1 MTTRNQWLSTFLFAA
16 ALSPVLLQAQTCEP
30 VDHARLSVLE
40 LWVPDLQGVNVIEGF
55 NPSYIS
61 YDAALPE
68 SEDTAVLFVQA
79 QEPTATIAVQH
90 DGQSVPLLWSHGLLD
105 VPLGSS
111 ELEIRVSVSN
121 GAGPAALTY
130 FVRIERGG
138 EGILVID
145 IDVEV
150 TSDGGVEGGVQ

>member
-1 MTTRNQWLSTFLFAA
+1 MRSHVWLSTFLFAA
-16 ALSPVLLQAQTCEP
+16 VLSPVLLQTNTCEP

-40 LWVPDLQGVNVIEGF
+40 LWVPDVRGANVIEGF
-55 NPSYIS
+55 NPSYIV
-61 YDAALPE
+61 YDAQLPE
-68 SEDTAVLFVQA
+68 SEDKAVLFVQA
-79 QEPTATIAVQH
+79 QEPTATIDVQH

-121 GAGPAALTY
+121 GAGPASLTY
-130 FVRIERGG
+130 FVHIERGG

-150 TSDGGVEGGVQ
+150 GAGGAEGGAP